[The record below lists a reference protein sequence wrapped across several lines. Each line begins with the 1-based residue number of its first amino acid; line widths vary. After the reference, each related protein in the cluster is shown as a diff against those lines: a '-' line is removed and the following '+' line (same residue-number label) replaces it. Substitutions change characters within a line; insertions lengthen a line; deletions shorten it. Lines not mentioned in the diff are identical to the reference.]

1 MDFTVA
7 DIFFII
13 VIFQLLF
20 TSLFLFT
27 HTKGKKISNLLLGA
41 FFLSICL
48 NLTDNFLF
56 LRKIYL
62 LHPLFVFWGICL
74 PLLFGPLLYLYTRS
88 VLFRDFRLSG
98 KTWLHFLPFVLLF
111 LFTETIYILQPR
123 MARLKTLDHINDR
136 NIPVYLYW
144 SSSAIFL
151 QFFIYVSASQKL
163 IRNYRK
169 LAHDRFSDRKHTH
182 MTWLYSTLVFF
193 TLCMIISAL
202 NGFVGLTPFAKYYYI
217 ILTVIIGLMLV
228 FISRV
233 LLGALKHP
241 DLFSVDEVEMQQ
253 MGMPQKDRNQEGPGA
268 DAEDRKRLLS
278 EIRQYMQTNKPWLNP
293 ELSLEQLAAGLSLR
307 PKILSR
313 VINEL
318 LQQNFFDFINRYRIE
333 EAQRLLTDPPDKKI
347 TVLEVLYECGFNSKS
362 SFNTLF
368 KKHTGLTPS
377 EFKKK
382 NMPGR

>member
-13 VIFQLLF
+13 VIFQLFF
-20 TSLFLFT
+20 TGIFLFT
-27 HTKGKKISNLLLGA
+27 HSKGKKVSNRLLGA
-41 FFLSICL
+41 FFISVCL

-56 LRKIYL
+56 LRKVYL
-62 LHPLFVFWGICL
+62 LHPLWVSWGICL

-88 VLFRDFRLSG
+88 ILFRDFSISG
-98 KTWLHFLPFVLLF
+98 KIWLHFLPFALLF
-111 LFTETIYILQPR
+111 VGTETLYILQPKTV
-123 MARLKTLDHINDR
+123 RLSTLDHIVNR

-151 QFFIYVSASQKL
+151 QFLLYISASLKL
-163 IRNYRK
+163 IRQHRQI
-169 LAHDRFSDRKHTH
+169 AHEKFSDRRHTN
-182 MTWLYSTLVFF
+182 TAWLFSTIVFF
-193 TLCMIISAL
+193 SLCMILAAL

-217 ILTVIIGLMLV
+217 FLTIIIGLILV

-233 LLGALKHP
+233 LLKALKDP
-241 DLFSVDEVEMQQ
+241 DIFSLMEERVDYL
-253 MGMPQKDRNQEGPGA
+253 PNHRSIAGPGTGEP
-268 DAEDRKRLLS
+268 DKKRILELL
-278 EIRQYMQTNKPWLNP
+278 RRYMQTDKPWLDP

-382 NMPGR
+382 NTPT